1 MKTFVTLCLLAA
13 LVAVVTCRP
22 EQQAAAELTPDAGQP
37 VAEAGDLQG
46 AETGIFGQVLGS
58 LLGGGLGRGLGG
70 GGLGRG
76 LGGGLG
82 RGLGGGLGR
91 GLGGLGG
98 LGRGL
103 GTGALVGR

>member
-22 EQQAAAELTPDAGQP
+22 EQQAAAEFTPDADQP

-46 AETGIFGQVLGS
+46 AETGIFGR
-58 LLGGGLGRGLGG
+58 LLTGLIGG

-76 LGGGLG
+76 LG
-82 RGLGGGLGR
+82 
-91 GLGGLGG
+91 LGGLGG
-98 LGRGL
+98 GYGYPYGGGLGYGRGVGLGYGPGLGYGLGLGR
-103 GTGALVGR
+103 